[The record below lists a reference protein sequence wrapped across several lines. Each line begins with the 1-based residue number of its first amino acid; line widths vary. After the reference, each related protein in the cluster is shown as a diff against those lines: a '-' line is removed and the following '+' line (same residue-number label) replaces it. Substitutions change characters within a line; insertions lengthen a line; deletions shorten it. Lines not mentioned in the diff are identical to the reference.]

1 MEEIGRLLRQVND
14 AAESLD
20 HERGDE
26 ADGFDFGVRRG
37 LSWLGHVT
45 PSYSFG
51 SDVASFSPF
60 DPKEFGIFGVYSMY

>member
-26 ADGFDFGVRRG
+26 ADGFDFRVRRG
-37 LSWLGHVT
+37 LRCLGYVT
-45 PSYSFG
+45 SSSYLI
-51 SDVASFSPF
+51 
-60 DPKEFGIFGVYSMY
+60 IFVSYRRHFRSCI